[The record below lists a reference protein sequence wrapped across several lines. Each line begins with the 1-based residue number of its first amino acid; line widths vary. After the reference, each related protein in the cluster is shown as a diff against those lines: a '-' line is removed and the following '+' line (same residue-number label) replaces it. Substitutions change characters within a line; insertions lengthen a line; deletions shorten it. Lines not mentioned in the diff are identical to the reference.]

1 MKFKKIAVLLI
12 LIIFSSVIYA
22 EEKSVV
28 YIMDNSYLGEN
39 TREYFSKLQM
49 ILDNAKDDISLHT
62 VSKYDINTTESLN
75 ILRRLK
81 KGNTAVVLKA
91 GEANYYNLYGFS
103 SFKRYHQT
111 NLKNELSSVKDINLE
126 IAKEYGVINKN
137 TLYNAVD
144 TVGKQIFM
152 SKGKI
157 FKPSV
162 IPKFYIL
169 SSNFEQNVNI
179 AASLTSYSYAWNL
192 INEGK
197 FNEAYNFLIKI
208 IYKQPKQSM
217 FHYALGSLYLL
228 KKDENYQEKALSA
241 FEEGI
246 LVDPFDRDNLC
257 YKGLAVIFMMYEGK
271 IIKEI
276 LLFSKLLEKYMP
288 NYSKDISAI
297 LAIGNV
303 NYDEKIELINDWIIS
318 DMEKIKQTCQK
329 KNIDLIL
336 TSYPM
341 KVKSEEVIKKYISD
355 NDEDTSFIEDKI
367 NNNESFYEW
376 INNSVRKI
384 FSVLKQKG
392 FINE

>member
-1 MKFKKIAVLLI
+1 MKFKKIALLLI

-39 TREYFSKLQM
+39 TREYFSKLQTV
-49 ILDNAKDDISLHT
+49 LDDSKDDISLQT

-111 NLKNELSSVKDINLE
+111 NLKNELSSVKEINFE
-126 IAKEYGVINKN
+126 IAKEYGIINKN
-137 TLYNAVD
+137 TFYDAVD

-152 SKGKI
+152 SNGKI

-169 SSNFEQNVNI
+169 NSNFEQNVNI

-241 FEEGI
+241 FEDGI

-276 LLFSKLLEKYMP
+276 LFFSKLLEKYMP

-341 KVKSEEVIKKYISD
+341 DVKSEEVIKKHISN
-355 NDEDTSFIEDKI
+355 NDKNTSFIEDKI
-367 NNNESFYEW
+367 ENNESFYEW
-376 INNSVRKI
+376 VNNSVRKI

-392 FINE
+392 FIDE